1 MHAYRCIPMH
11 TDAYAYRCTSL
22 HMHTYIPMH
31 TDEYACIPMLV
42 AAGTDAYRCTCM
54 QSCMQYRCN
63 THAIPMH
70 MTCNTYIHII
80 HIHTHMHTRLTWQPL
95 PRKAHPLHLS
105 APVRTHPDQPANR
118 QKPARRSA
126 KARFDS
132 AKHVSLGQ
140 NTLFWDKTKLFKTK
154 QTISRRNTP
163 F

>member
-1 MHAYRCIPMH
+1 MHMHAGIPIH
-11 TDAYAYRCTSL
+11 TNAS
-22 HMHTYIPMH
+22 
-31 TDEYACIPMLV
+31 ACIPMLV

-70 MTCNTYIHII
+70 MTCNTYIHI
-80 HIHTHMHTRLTWQPL
+80 HTHMHTRLTWQPL

-105 APVRTHPDQPANR
+105 APVRTHPDQPANRPDQPANR

-140 NTLFWDKTKLFKTK
+140 NTLFWDKTNPSKTK